1 MIPKK
6 VEKYLRE
13 NLPENVISLFEY
25 LNDDSKVVNL
35 FDNEIT
41 FGIGGIHS
49 TYSENI
55 VTKRDDK
62 YVLMNIDVTLIIWR
76 N

>member
-1 MIPKK
+1 MM
-6 VEKYLRE
+6 
-13 NLPENVISLFEY
+13 
-25 LNDDSKVVNL
+25 KVVNL

-55 VTKRDDK
+55 VTKSDDD

>member
-1 MIPKK
+1 M
-6 VEKYLRE
+6 
-13 NLPENVISLFEY
+13 FEY

-55 VTKRDDK
+55 VTRSSQEPNAVF
-62 YVLMNIDVTLIIWR
+62 YLQAALQYLLIQCLWQIYR
-76 N
+76 I